1 MHLRVWN
8 ANFRGSKTT
17 KNATLKTAM
26 RRGKRTKWS
35 KIEKG
40 MEDGRKRQQLE
51 KERGQKG
58 KHNNKRQIQLQGA
71 NVREKRDR
79 VIEKL
84 KRGIISK
91 MWIEIVCR
99 KGCRTT
105 EWSKIEKGM

>member
-8 ANFRGSKTT
+8 ANFSGSKTT

-51 KERGQKG
+51 KERG
-58 KHNNKRQIQLQGA
+58 
-71 NVREKRDR
+71 
-79 VIEKL
+79 
-84 KRGIISK
+84 
-91 MWIEIVCR
+91 
-99 KGCRTT
+99 
-105 EWSKIEKGM
+105 